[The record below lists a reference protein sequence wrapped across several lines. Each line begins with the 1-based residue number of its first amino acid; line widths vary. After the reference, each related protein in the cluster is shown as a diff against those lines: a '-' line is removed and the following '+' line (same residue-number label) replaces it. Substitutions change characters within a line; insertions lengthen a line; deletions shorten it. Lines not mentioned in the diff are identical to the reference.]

1 MKRLR
6 ILLSISL
13 LLMVIPLTGVF
24 FVKKEP
30 DIEDLVL
37 LQLMTEADPDYEK
50 EALCAQAI
58 LIRTNLL
65 AQAKT
70 TGITKEKIAEMLR
83 EDMTGSKMRRF
94 QNAVRST
101 KGWVV
106 KVDGALLSLPYHRCS
121 CGTTRAA
128 EEIRNEKAAYLKS
141 ADCPDDVLTEGFLQ
155 IREFPEG
162 KKIKIVRRFH
172 SGYVETVKVRGK
184 MTGLMSGEAFRKKYD
199 LPSSC
204 FYIRKKKGKTY
215 VITKGIGHGF
225 GLSQSMADTLAKQ
238 GKDRQE
244 IIQYFFK
251 NAVLSRISQ
260 NEE

>member
-13 LLMVIPLTGVF
+13 LLMVIPLTGAF

-30 DIEDLVL
+30 DMEDLVL
-37 LQLMTEADPDYEK
+37 LQLMTEANPDYEE
-50 EALCAQAI
+50 EALCAQAV
-58 LIRTNLL
+58 LIRTNLV
-65 AQAKT
+65 AQSKA
-70 TGITKEKIAEMLR
+70 TGITKEKVAELLR
-83 EDMTGSKMRRF
+83 YDSTGSKMKRF
-94 QNAVRST
+94 QNAVHST
-101 KGWVV
+101 KGWIL
-106 KVDGALLSLPYHRCS
+106 KVDGKVRSLPYHRCS

-128 EEIRNEKAAYLKS
+128 QEIQSEKAVYLKS
-141 ADCPDDVLTEGFLQ
+141 TACPDDVLTEGFLQ
-155 IREFPEG
+155 IKEFPEG
-162 KKIKIVRRFH
+162 KKVKVLRRFK

-184 MTGLMSGEAFRKKYD
+184 MTGLMSGEAFRKKFD

-204 FYIRKKKGKTY
+204 FYIRKSKGRTY

-238 GKDRQE
+238 GKEWKE
-244 IIQYFFK
+244 IIRYFFK
-251 NAVLSRISQ
+251 NTKLSNISQ